1 MFYEIEGVMAAR
13 DRIIVGLD
21 IGTTKIC
28 CIITELKENG
38 DIEVIGFGI
47 SESKGLRRGLVVN
60 MEHTVEAIGCA
71 VEDAERMAG
80 IRVDEVFTGIAG
92 GHIQGITTSAVI
104 SVKGEDITPADK
116 KRVVDQA
123 REFAKPVG
131 VEVIHVLTQE
141 FCVDDIS
148 GISDPVGMA
157 GSKLQAHVHIVT
169 GSISAV
175 SNITKCA
182 QKAGLGLQDIVLQQ
196 IASAAAI
203 LTPDEMQLGVILMDI
218 GGGTTDIALFSEG
231 AIRHTA
237 VLALGGDHI
246 TNDIAVGIRT
256 PIAEAERLKVK
267 YGHAIAAK
275 VSSDEQIEVPS
286 IGGDTINTV
295 PRRVLAEI
303 IESRVEELF
312 KLAYTEIR
320 NTGLAETMS
329 AGLVLT
335 GGASSLEGVA
345 QLAESI
351 MHLPVRVGYPRGIKG
366 LVELVNSPAYATAV
380 GLCIYGAGIPGNGY
394 KAKKGASMFERVLDR
409 MIRWLKEVF

>member
-295 PRRVLAEI
+295 PRRILAEI

-351 MHLPVRVGYPRGIKG
+351 IHLPVRVGYPRGVKG

>member
-1 MFYEIEGVMAAR
+1 MAAR

-38 DIEVIGFGI
+38 DLEVIGFGI

-60 MEHTVEAIGCA
+60 MEQTVDAIQSA
-71 VEDAERMAG
+71 VEDAEKMAG
-80 IRVDEVFTGIAG
+80 IRVDEVYTGIAG

-104 SVKGEDITPADK
+104 AVKGDEITLADK

-123 REFAKPVG
+123 MDFAKPVG
-131 VEVIHVLTQE
+131 VEIIHVLPQE
-141 FCVDDIS
+141 FCVDDIC
-148 GISDPVGMA
+148 GVSDPVGMA
-157 GSKLQAHVHIVT
+157 GSKLDAHIHIVT

-203 LTPDEMQLGVILMDI
+203 LTPDEIQLGVILMDI
-218 GGGTTDIALFSEG
+218 GGGTTDIAVFNDG

-237 VLALGGDHI
+237 VLALGGDHV
-246 TNDIAVGIRT
+246 TNDIAVGLRT

-267 YGHAIAAK
+267 YGHAIASH
-275 VSSDEQIEVPS
+275 VSPDEQIEVPS
-286 IGGDTINTV
+286 IGGDSVNTV
-295 PRRVLAEI
+295 PRRILAEI

-320 NTGLAETMS
+320 NTGFSETMS

-335 GGASSLEGVA
+335 GGASALGGVA
-345 QLAESI
+345 DLAEGI
-351 MHLPVRVGYPRGIKG
+351 MHLPVRVGYPRGVKG

-380 GLCIYGAGIPGNGY
+380 GLCIYQKGSPSSGFSS
-394 KAKKGASMFERVLDR
+394 KKGTSFYERILDR
-409 MIRWLKEVF
+409 MIRWFKEVF

>member
-1 MFYEIEGVMAAR
+1 MAAR

-38 DIEVIGFGI
+38 DLEVIGFGI

-60 MEHTVEAIGCA
+60 MEQTVEAIGNA
-71 VEDAERMAG
+71 VEDAEKMAG
-80 IRVDEVFTGIAG
+80 IRVDEVYTGIAG
-92 GHIQGITTSAVI
+92 GHIQGISTSAVI
-104 SVKGEDITPADK
+104 AVKGEEITPADK

-123 REFAKPVG
+123 MDFAKPVG
-131 VEVIHVLTQE
+131 VEVIHVLPQE
-141 FCVDDIS
+141 FCVDDIC
-148 GISDPVGMA
+148 GISDPIGMA
-157 GSKLQAHVHIVT
+157 GSKLEAHVHIVT

-196 IASAAAI
+196 IASATSI
-203 LTPDEMQLGVILMDI
+203 LTPDEIQLGVILMDI
-218 GGGTTDIALFSEG
+218 GGGTTDIAVFNEG

-246 TNDIAVGIRT
+246 TNDIAVGLRA
-256 PIAEAERLKVK
+256 PIAEAERLKIK
-267 YGHAIAAK
+267 YGHAIAAR
-275 VSSDEQIEVPS
+275 VSTDEQIEVPS
-286 IGGDTINTV
+286 IGGDTVNTV
-295 PRRVLAEI
+295 PRRILAEI

-320 NTGLAETMS
+320 NTGFAESMS

-335 GGASSLEGVA
+335 GGASALEGIA
-345 QLAESI
+345 DLAEGI
-351 MHLPVRVGYPRGIKG
+351 MHMPVRVGYPRGVKG

-380 GLCIYGAGIPGNGY
+380 GLCRYEAARPTRSFTT
-394 KAKKGASMFERVLDR
+394 KKGTSLYERILDR
-409 MIRWLKEVF
+409 MIRWFKEVF

>member
-1 MFYEIEGVMAAR
+1 MAAR

-60 MEHTVEAIGCA
+60 MEQTVEAIGCA

-104 SVKGEDITPADK
+104 SVKGEEIAPADK

-131 VEVIHVLTQE
+131 VEIIHVLTQE

-169 GSISAV
+169 GSVSAV

-218 GGGTTDIALFSEG
+218 GGGTTDIAVFNEG

-256 PIAEAERLKVK
+256 PITEAERLKIK
-267 YGHAIAAK
+267 YGHAIAAR
-275 VSSDEQIEVPS
+275 VSTDEQIEVPS
-286 IGGDTINTV
+286 IGGDTVNTV
-295 PRRVLAEI
+295 PRRILAEI

-351 MHLPVRVGYPRGIKG
+351 MHMPVRVGYPRGVKG

-380 GLCIYGAGIPGNGY
+380 GLCIYGAGRPSNGY
-394 KAKKGASMFERVLDR
+394 KAKKGSPMYERLLDR
-409 MIRWLKEVF
+409 LIRWFKEVF

>member
-1 MFYEIEGVMAAR
+1 MAAR

-28 CIITELKENG
+28 CIVTELKENG
-38 DIEVIGFGI
+38 DLEVIGFGI

-60 MEHTVEAIGCA
+60 MEQTVEAIGCC

-92 GHIQGITTSAVI
+92 GHIQGISTSGVI
-104 SVKGEDITPADK
+104 AVKGDEITLSDK

-123 REFAKPVG
+123 KDFAKPVG
-131 VEVIHVLTQE
+131 VEIIHVLPQE

-148 GISDPVGMA
+148 GISNPVGMA
-157 GSKLQAHVHIVT
+157 GSKLEARVHIVT
-169 GSISAV
+169 GSVSAV

-203 LTPDEMQLGVILMDI
+203 LTPDESQLGVILMDI
-218 GGGTTDIALFSEG
+218 GGGTTDIAVFNEG
-231 AIRHTA
+231 SIRHTA
-237 VLALGGDHI
+237 VLALGGDHV
-246 TNDIAVGIRT
+246 THDIAVGLRT
-256 PIAEAERLKVK
+256 PIAEAERLKIK
-267 YGHAIAAK
+267 YGHAIASR
-275 VSSDEQIEVPS
+275 VSPDEQIEVPS
-286 IGGDTINTV
+286 IGGDTVNTV
-295 PRRVLAEI
+295 PRRILAEI

-320 NTGLAETMS
+320 NTGLAENMS

-345 QLAESI
+345 DLAEGI
-351 MHLPVRVGYPRGIKG
+351 MHMPVRVGYPRGVKG
-366 LVELVNSPAYATAV
+366 LVELVNNPAYATAV
-380 GLCIYGAGIPGNGY
+380 GLCIYEAGRPTY
-394 KAKKGASMFERVLDR
+394 SFKPKKGASMFERALDR
-409 MIRWLKEVF
+409 MIRWIKEVF

>member
-1 MFYEIEGVMAAR
+1 MAAR

-275 VSSDEQIEVPS
+275 VSSDEQIEAPS

-295 PRRVLAEI
+295 PRRILAEI

-351 MHLPVRVGYPRGIKG
+351 IHLPVRVGYPRGVKG

>member
-1 MFYEIEGVMAAR
+1 MAAR
-13 DRIIVGLD
+13 DKIVVGLD

-28 CIITELKENG
+28 CLITEIRENG
-38 DIEVIGFGI
+38 DVEVIGFGI

-60 MEHTVEAIGCA
+60 MEQTVEAIRSC

-80 IRVDEVFTGIAG
+80 IRVDEVYTGIAG
-92 GHIQGITTSAVI
+92 GHIQGISTSGVI
-104 SVKGEDITPADK
+104 AIKGDEITPSDK

-123 REFAKPVG
+123 KDFAKPVG
-131 VEVIHVLTQE
+131 VEIIHVLPQDFT
-141 FCVDDIS
+141 VDDLS

-157 GSKLQAHVHIVT
+157 GSRLEARVHIVT
-169 GSISAV
+169 GSVTAV

-182 QKAGLGLQDIVLQQ
+182 QKAGLGLHDIVLQQ

-218 GGGTTDIALFSEG
+218 GGGTTDIAAFNEG

-246 TNDIAVGIRT
+246 TNDIAVGLRT
-256 PIAEAERLKVK
+256 PIAEAERLKIK
-267 YGHAIAAK
+267 YGHAIAAR
-275 VSSDEQIEVPS
+275 VSPDEQIEVPS
-286 IGGDTINTV
+286 IGGDTVNMV
-295 PRRVLAEI
+295 PRRILAEI

-320 NTGLAETMS
+320 NTGLVETMS

-335 GGASSLEGVA
+335 GGASELEGIA
-345 QLAESI
+345 DIAEGI
-351 MHLPVRVGYPRGIKG
+351 MHMPVRVGYPRGVKG
-366 LVELVNSPAYATAV
+366 LVELVKSPAYATAV
-380 GLCIYGAGIPGNGY
+380 GLCIYETSRPEY
-394 KAKKGASMFERVLDR
+394 SFRPKVSTSFERILDR
-409 MIRWLKEVF
+409 MIRWFKEVF

>member
-1 MFYEIEGVMAAR
+1 MAAR

-131 VEVIHVLTQE
+131 VEIIHVLTQE

-218 GGGTTDIALFSEG
+218 GGGTTDIAVFSEG

-267 YGHAIAAK
+267 YGHAIASR
-275 VSSDEQIEVPS
+275 VSTDEQIEAPS

-295 PRRVLAEI
+295 PRRILAEI

-312 KLAYTEIR
+312 KLAYTEMR

-351 MHLPVRVGYPRGIKG
+351 MHLPVRVGYPRGVKG

-380 GLCIYGAGIPGNGY
+380 GLCIYGAGIPSNGY